1 MNHPP
6 PGWVAWVDMM
16 RLHQGIDSSFS
27 QTFRCIEHQVIAP
40 ASERVVPTIS
50 ASVSCKTLGVLSE
63 TGRLCRNAQAAELVP
78 SASHCAQA
86 NLDF

>member
-1 MNHPP
+1 
-6 PGWVAWVDMM
+6 M
-16 RLHQGIDSSFS
+16 RLHQGIDSFR
-27 QTFRCIEHQVIAP
+27 QTFRCMEHQTILP

-50 ASVSCKTLGVLSE
+50 ARVSCKTLGVLRE
-63 TGRLCRNAQAAELVP
+63 IGRLGRNAQAAELVP

>member
-1 MNHPP
+1 MH
-6 PGWVAWVDMM
+6 
-16 RLHQGIDSSFS
+16 LHQGIDSSFS
-27 QTFRCIEHQVIAP
+27 QTFRKMEHQVILP

-50 ASVSCKTLGVLSE
+50 ASVSCKTLGLRAI
-63 TGRLCRNAQAAELVP
+63 GRLCRNARAAELVP